1 MVSGLLL
8 HPANDLLPRLAG
20 EQVHSAK
27 VRFND
32 GETARVVGQLG
43 QALYVLVVVGRQY
56 LSRSW
61 RSTKDKRESLLD
73 AMRRSR
79 VQL

>member
-1 MVSGLLL
+1 MVGCLLL
-8 HPANDLLPRLAG
+8 HPADDLLPRLAG
-20 EQVHSAK
+20 EQVHPAK
-27 VRFND
+27 VRFNH

-61 RSTKDKRESLLD
+61 RSTKHKRESLLN
-73 AMRRSR
+73 AMRRSE
-79 VQL
+79 VEI